1 SLLLTARISRHYH
14 RQRFGG
20 SSEMCGI
27 DLPAKRDLDCGLFER
42 CKRRSTS
49 SGTDV
54 NIYNNF
60 KFPS

>member
-1 SLLLTARISRHYH
+1 
-14 RQRFGG
+14 
-20 SSEMCGI
+20 MCGI